1 MVGVGVFALALV
13 ALVMFSR
20 MQYFRYLIWVMRDRP
35 AAMRK
40 GCRVCGG
47 GAVHAT
53 WHRRSKRQLWPFG
66 PTTTVAWCQTH
77 YDEARARKQSSPPTA
92 VR

>member
-1 MVGVGVFALALV
+1 MVGVGVFALVLV

-20 MQYFRYLIWVMRDRP
+20 LQYFRYLVWVMRDRP

-47 GAVHAT
+47 EAVRAT
-53 WHRRSKRQLWPFG
+53 WHARSKRQLWPFG

-77 YDEARARKQSSPPTA
+77 YNEARARKHASSPTSAP
-92 VR
+92 